1 MNEVRPA
8 SYRADEFLG
17 VEHISSG
24 SLLAL
29 DGNLAGFR
37 LCFGRRWGLGSG
49 SVHIF
54 LTEPE
59 AARLGRLL
67 LTEIAMEA
75 ELKTDRGG
83 PVDGSVA
90 GAGGQERGDHA

>member
-1 MNEVRPA
+1 MNPA
-8 SYRADEFLG
+8 SYKADSFLG
-17 VEHISSG
+17 VEHIPSK
-24 SLLAL
+24 SLMSL
-29 DGNLAGFR
+29 DDHRAGFR
-37 LCFGRRWGLGSG
+37 LCFDRRWGLGSG

-59 AARLGRLL
+59 AARLVRV
-67 LTEIAMEA
+67 LTAAIALES
-75 ELKTDRGG
+75 EGEKTDRGG